1 MKKKKKKLL
10 LAAAI
15 LSVTSLSAVIF
26 NAGAYQGTA
35 MPWLLGNSI
44 SWYVGSQAWSA
55 ILFALGNL
63 AVAILIGQYLWML
76 GKSWQMSRIYFYF
89 IFLVIVALIW
99 LSVFP
104 LGFFDTPTS
113 KSTISYFHEAGSR
126 TMFFAMAVTAFLLA
140 LKSRSCNLLCFC
152 LSIFVLYAIASAV
165 AVLAGVKWFLSGLLF
180 FEAFY
185 IVAFLILLFWCG
197 SIAPAQDE

>member
-1 MKKKKKKLL
+1 MKPSRKKLL

-104 LGFFDTPTS
+104 LGF
-113 KSTISYFHEAGSR
+113 E
-126 TMFFAMAVTAFLLA
+126 
-140 LKSRSCNLLCFC
+140 
-152 LSIFVLYAIASAV
+152 
-165 AVLAGVKWFLSGLLF
+165 
-180 FEAFY
+180 E
-185 IVAFLILLFWCG
+185 
-197 SIAPAQDE
+197 

>member
-1 MKKKKKKLL
+1 MSSAQKKLL
-10 LAAAI
+10 LAMGIFGA
-15 LSVTSLSAVIF
+15 TSLAAVII
-26 NAGAYQGTA
+26 NAGAYQGA
-35 MPWLLGNSI
+35 ARPWLLGNSI
-44 SWYVGSQAWSA
+44 SWYVGSRVWSA

-63 AVAILIGQYLWML
+63 AVAILIGRYLWML
-76 GKSWQMSRIYFYF
+76 GKSWQMPRIYFYF
-89 IFLVIVALIW
+89 IFLVVVALIW

-126 TMFFAMAVTAFLLA
+126 TMFFAMAVVAFLLA
-140 LKSRSCNLLCFC
+140 LKSRLHNLLCFC
-152 LSIFVLYAIASAV
+152 LSIFVLYAITSAV

-185 IVAFLILLFWCG
+185 IVAFIMLLFWCG
-197 SIAPAQDE
+197 SITPKLKE